1 MANMMPGSYNQY
13 GGAFRLVRFDS
24 MLPYPYTM
32 HEHFELFYIKKGSIT
47 LTIDDVTVTLHEGDL
62 SLTVPFVFHKNELA
76 PTAVVEMMNIAPY
89 ICSEAAQVF
98 GNKRPLRPYLR
109 SNEISPLVREL
120 LTTIPSFV
128 KELQP
133 PKHYAEV
140 HSTSYAF
147 SRDRCSPIQAYL
159 TVLLLELSH
168 NMPLVEINERNIT
181 TMQKVLK
188 YCTANF
194 NQEITRHSVSRD
206 CNVSLGMI
214 SQTFNRLG
222 TSFRDYVNTLRIN
235 RAYQLLTTTKKPIT
249 EIIYECGYS
258 NQGTFNRNFQLQF
271 GKSPRDVR
279 HRK

>member
-1 MANMMPGSYNQY
+1 MAMYPGGYNHY
-13 GGAFRLVRFDS
+13 GGAFRLVLFDS

-32 HEHFELFYIKKGSIT
+32 HEHFELFYIKKGSIQ
-47 LTIDDVTVTLHEGDL
+47 LTIDDISVTLHEGDL
-62 SLTVPFVFHKNELA
+62 SLTVPFVFHKSELA
-76 PTAVVEMMNIAPY
+76 PDVVVEMMNIAPY

-109 SNEISPLVREL
+109 KDEITPLVREL
-120 LTTIPSFV
+120 ITTIP
-128 KELQP
+128 KIANELQTP
-133 PKHYAEV
+133 RQ
-140 HSTSYAF
+140 HSALHTTTYQF
-147 SRDRCSPIQAYL
+147 SRDACGSVQAYL
-159 TVLLLELSH
+159 SVLLLELSKH
-168 NMPLVEINERNIT
+168 MTLVEIDERNIT

-279 HRK
+279 HGK